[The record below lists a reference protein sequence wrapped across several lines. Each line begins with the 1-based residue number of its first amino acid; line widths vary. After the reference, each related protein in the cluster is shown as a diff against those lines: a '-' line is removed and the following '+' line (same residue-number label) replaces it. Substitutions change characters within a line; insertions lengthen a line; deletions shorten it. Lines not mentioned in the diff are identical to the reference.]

1 MDLITQLGSMVIII
15 AVACLIV
22 LVAMSIDLG
31 AGLYKAKQRKEIR
44 SSWGLKR
51 TVSKFIMYEGGMLI
65 AAGIDL
71 LIHFCK
77 LFLLLHFD
85 ILYGLPVITCLTG
98 IYLLV
103 IEYMSMRE
111 KADEKMRTEMSRV
124 EAMAAKMVKKE
135 DLVEALTQAI
145 INSRKGGSHD
155 SVD

>member
-15 AVACLIV
+15 VVACLIV